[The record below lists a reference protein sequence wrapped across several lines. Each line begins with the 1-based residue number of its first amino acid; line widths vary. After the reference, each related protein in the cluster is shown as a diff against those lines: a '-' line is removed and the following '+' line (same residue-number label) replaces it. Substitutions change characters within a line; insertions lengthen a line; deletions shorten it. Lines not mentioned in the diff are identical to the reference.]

1 MESIE
6 ARNEF
11 YCPRNLSSLQ
21 CVILCLI
28 FEQLVSSFRFIF
40 GPRPPPTYEKKKSQQ
55 LPLWGVT
62 LKATT
67 RRRHVAKSHL
77 AKELPQDEK
86 PTEVASAGDAQQDVS
101 SPAKELPQDEK
112 PTDVASAGDAQ
123 QEVSSPAKELP
134 QDEKPTEVA
143 SAGDAQQSI
152 PSSNHI
158 PFPET

>member
-11 YCPRNLSSLQ
+11 NCPQNLSSFQ

-67 RRRHVAKSHL
+67 RRRHVAKSPL
-77 AKELPQDEK
+77 AQ
-86 PTEVASAGDAQQDVS
+86 
-101 SPAKELPQDEK
+101 
-112 PTDVASAGDAQ
+112 
-123 QEVSSPAKELP
+123 ELP

>member
-1 MESIE
+1 MRHFVFDLRAAGFKFPFHFWASTT
-6 ARNEF
+6 
-11 YCPRNLSSLQ
+11 
-21 CVILCLI
+21 
-28 FEQLVSSFRFIF
+28 
-40 GPRPPPTYEKKKSQQ
+40 TYLRKKKSQQ

-67 RRRHVAKSHL
+67 RRCQVAKSHL
-77 AKELPQDEK
+77 
-86 PTEVASAGDAQQDVS
+86 
-101 SPAKELPQDEK
+101 AKELPQDEK